1 MAGSGYGAGVSHF
14 LPRLSR
20 VLREDLDQCERS
32 TLASW
37 LAFTTT
43 FGAVRGITYSI
54 RAGRG
59 PFRNLSVGGEHLHH
73 YMWGIGLLAGVGA
86 VAVRGSEKQ
95 RRHPAVAISYGTG
108 LALIVDEFALLLDL
122 KDVYWA
128 KQGRV
133 SVDLGVGG
141 IAAVGSC
148 FAALPVVRALRH
160 DHEADEAGRTGEA
173 GEANGAGE
181 AAGTGEA
188 ASASRSAGADK
199 SEPGS
204 ASA

>member
-1 MAGSGYGAGVSHF
+1 MSDF

-20 VLREDLDQCERS
+20 VLREDLDQYQRS

-37 LAFTTT
+37 LAFTAT

-59 PFRNLSVGGEHLHH
+59 PFKNLSVGGEHLHH

-86 VAVRGSEKQ
+86 VAVRGSERQ
-95 RRHPAVAISYGTG
+95 RKHPAVAVSYGTG

-128 KQGRV
+128 RQGRV

-141 IAAVGSC
+141 IAAVGSY
-148 FAALPVVRALRH
+148 FAALPVMRALHH
-160 DHEADEAGRTGEA
+160 DREAEADGDQRE
-173 GEANGAGE
+173 
-181 AAGTGEA
+181 
-188 ASASRSAGADK
+188 K
-199 SEPGS
+199 SPR
-204 ASA
+204 